1 MPTESQTQFAIL
13 GLLEQRGPMSGY
25 DLKRCV
31 DESIG
36 YFWREGW
43 GRIYPTLRELEA
55 AGMVSKRTEKRTAKS
70 KARKPGRPERHVYS
84 IRPAGRK
91 RLREWLGGDV
101 TPEVYRNELLLKLF
115 FGRFAGGKQNRAHV
129 NQFRERCVTEI
140 ATYEQI
146 VRGID
151 ERQARHPDAP
161 FWKITL
167 SYGLHH
173 SRAVK
178 EWAEETLAGLAGNRE

>member
-1 MPTESQTQFAIL
+1 MTTESQTQFAIL

-43 GRIYPTLRELEA
+43 GRIYPTLHELET
-55 AGMVSKRTEKRTAKS
+55 AGMVSKRIAKS

-91 RLREWLGGDV
+91 RLREWLGRDV

-115 FGRFAGGKQNRAHV
+115 FGRSAGAAENRAHV
-129 NQFRERCVTEI
+129 KKCYERCVTEI

-151 ERQARHPDAP
+151 EGQARHPDAP

-173 SRAVK
+173 SRSVK
-178 EWAEETLAGLAGNRE
+178 EWAEETLAGLAGDRE